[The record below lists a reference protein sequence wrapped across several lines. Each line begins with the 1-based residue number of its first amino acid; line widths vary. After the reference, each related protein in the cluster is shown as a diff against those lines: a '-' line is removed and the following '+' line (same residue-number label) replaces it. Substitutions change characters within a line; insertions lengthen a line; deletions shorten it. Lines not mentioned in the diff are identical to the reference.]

1 MESAKKTM
9 LKTIDKYILKAFFIN
24 YMIALGVL
32 IGLYIVLDLFVNLDE
47 FTEVQSQTS
56 LQTAAKIADFYGH
69 NLFLYFAQLAGVIT
83 LVAGCFT
90 LGRLHRTNELT
101 AILATGT
108 SLYRVAAP
116 LLLAAL
122 AVNVLWFVDQEFVIP
137 NIADKLAR
145 KHGDIEGRRS
155 FAIWFLPDP
164 KQDNALL
171 SAAMFSPRTEEMRGV
186 LIIKRDKQNRMTEV
200 IRADQGRWDEERG
213 LWRLENGYAMNLA
226 TAAPGETAADLG
238 RRPVKEYVSDITPKE
253 MALQQATQW
262 TSFLSLPELNRLQ
275 EHFKDRGAGEFI
287 KVKHSRL
294 TTFIMN
300 LTLFCMGIPFF
311 LNRERP
317 SVVVLGGKCLLVC
330 GIAYVATFFCNS
342 VDLTVL
348 GLAPALPPWLPVLVF
363 VPAAVLLLDGIKT

>member
-1 MESAKKTM
+1 M
-9 LKTIDKYILKAFFIN
+9 LKTLDKYILKAFFIN

-32 IGLYIVLDLFVNLDE
+32 VGLYIVLDLFVNLDE
-47 FTEVQSQTS
+47 FTEGRSQTS
-56 LQTAAKIADFYGH
+56 LQTAAKIIDFYGH

-101 AILATGT
+101 AILSSGT
-108 SLYRVAAP
+108 SLYRVATP

-122 AVNVLWFVDQEFVIP
+122 AVNTLWFVDQEFIIP

-145 KHGDIEGRRS
+145 RHDDTEGRRS

-164 KQDNALL
+164 KQGNALL
-171 SAAMFSPRTEEMRGV
+171 SAAMFSPRTKEMRGV
-186 LIIKRDKQNRMTEV
+186 LIIKRDEQNRMTDV

-226 TAAPGETAADLG
+226 TAAPGETAVDLG
-238 RRPVKEYVSDITPKE
+238 RRPVKEYVSDITPRE
-253 MALQQATQW
+253 MAIQQATQW
-262 TSFLSLPELNRLQ
+262 TSFLSLPELNKLQ
-275 EHFKDRGAGEFI
+275 EHFAERGGAGEFI
-287 KVKHSRL
+287 KIKHSRL

-311 LNRERP
+311 LNRERL

-330 GIAYVATFFCNS
+330 GVAYVVTFFCNS
-342 VDLTVL
+342 VDLTPF

-363 VPAAVLLLDGIKT
+363 VPSAVLLMDGIKT

>member
-1 MESAKKTM
+1 M
-9 LKTIDKYILKAFFIN
+9 LKTIDKYILKAFFVN
-24 YMIALGVL
+24 YLIALGVL

-47 FTEVQSQTS
+47 FTNVRSQST
-56 LQTAAKIADFYGH
+56 LQTVAKIVDFYGH

-101 AILATGT
+101 AILSTGT
-108 SLYRVAAP
+108 SLYRVATP

-122 AVNVLWFVDQEFVIP
+122 AVNTLWFIDQEFVIP

-145 KHGDIEGRRS
+145 KHGDIEGRHS

-164 KQDNALL
+164 KQNNAQV
-171 SAAMFSPRTEEMRGV
+171 SATMFSPRTKEMRGV
-186 LIIKRDKQNRMTEV
+186 IIIKRDDDGRMTEV
-200 IRADQGRWDEERG
+200 IRADQGRWDEERS
-213 LWRLENGYAMNLA
+213 LWRLENGYAMSLA
-226 TAAPGETAADLG
+226 LAKDGETAVDLG
-238 RRPVKEYVSDITPKE
+238 RRPVKEYVSNITPKE

-262 TSFLSLPELNRLQ
+262 TTFLSLPELNKLQ
-275 EHFKDRGAGEFI
+275 EHFRERGGAGEFI

-300 LTLFCMGIPFF
+300 LTLFCIGIPFF

-317 SVVVLGGKCLLVC
+317 SVVILGGKCLLFC

-342 VDLTVL
+342 VDLTAL
-348 GLAPALPPWLPVLVF
+348 GLAPALPPWLPVLIF
-363 VPAAVLLLDGIKT
+363 VPVAVLLLDGIKT